1 MSIRTER
8 TSTVNLLR
16 DGTYHY
22 AALLSDPATK
32 DLAGAPK
39 KAIDKLRK
47 QRDASELADEAAI
60 VAGAVLDR
68 CEFELDLLL
77 RRSELEVLGAVDKK
91 REALDYRAVLP
102 NGFMALVNL
111 TGAEQAREAL
121 DYQAALAKTFPEIS
135 KKYGKALSSGAEALD
150 SAETAWKEAVSEQ
163 ARANADEVMARA
175 ELTRTLRK
183 SEATLMGMFPGDR
196 ARVRS
201 YFRKTRRS
209 EAPEE
214 PTP

>member
-1 MSIRTER
+1 MAIKNER
-8 TSTVNLLR
+8 SGTGALAK
-16 DGTYHY
+16 DGLYHY
-22 AALLSDPATK
+22 AALLANPETAALAAT
-32 DLAGAPK
+32 PK
-39 KAIDKLRK
+39 KAVDNLRK
-47 QRDASELADEAAI
+47 QRDAAEKADDAAI
-60 VAGAVLDR
+60 TAGAVLDR

-111 TGAEQAREAL
+111 TGAEQAREAQ
-121 DYQAALAKTFPEIS
+121 DYQTALAKTFPEIS

-201 YFRKTRRS
+201 YFRKTRKS